1 MQTIER
7 EAEPTPAAKPT
18 GPRQFQPKEIFKQ
31 AVISSLAV
39 APDASSIVY
48 VKRTVD
54 DGKYVRRLWR
64 TTFKGGRPDQL
75 TSANASDTRPRF
87 SPDGKALLF
96 ISDRSGKPQVWVM
109 PMTGGEPQKLTD
121 LPSGVGAAEWS
132 PDGQRLLLLAASGEK
147 RFVIGKSDDP
157 VARRITD
164 YTWRLD
170 GAGYRDEFTSV
181 WIVETATGKTKR
193 ITAPTYNV
201 ESAAW
206 SPDGRH
212 IAFVAD
218 MSPEAA
224 LEETPKVWTLPVNSN
239 GAKPTQVAQLQGA
252 VFAVAWAPSRDI
264 AFMGIDKPHTPW
276 WANQELHVAG
286 KGRLASGRD
295 LNLTNGT
302 YGDFQDGDVL
312 GAPPLQIIDEDNI
325 LALVAHK
332 GETHPYRFGV
342 RGDVEALAQPEATC
356 VAIATGGGKIAV
368 AASAGGPTEV
378 YAVEKGN
385 LRPLTVDGGRWF
397 VPFKRQIERIAIQ
410 HPAGHTIDTWLM
422 TAKGNRTKA
431 PLVLDVHGGPNASF
445 GPTPWLE
452 MNALADA
459 GFHVIW
465 CNPRGSVGYGEEY
478 SRAVHGRWGEDD
490 SSDLLKVVDWAIE
503 QGLTDREHIGIMGL
517 SYGGFMTTWMLGHH
531 PGVFRAAV
539 SENPVTD
546 MLSEYANSDGGRFI
560 GIEAVG
566 VDQPWEHLEEFLD
579 KSPYTKIH
587 LNKAPLLL
595 LQAESD
601 LRCPPVNSEMVFNI
615 LRTLGREVEMIRYP
629 AESHV
634 MFIIGRPD
642 RRVDRMER
650 IVDWFT
656 RHLAPSA

>member
-7 EAEPTPAAKPT
+7 PTEEAPAAKQT
-18 GPRQFQPKEIFKQ
+18 GHKPFQPKEIFKQ
-31 AVISSLAV
+31 AVISTLAV

-64 TTFKGGRPDQL
+64 TSFKGGRADQL
-75 TSANASDTRPRF
+75 TSANANDGRPRF

-121 LPSGVGAAEWS
+121 LPSGVNAAEWS
-132 PDGQRLLLLAASGEK
+132 PDGQRLLLLAPSGEK
-147 RFVIGKSDDP
+147 RFIVGNADDP
-157 VARRITD
+157 VARKIRD
-164 YTWRLD
+164 YTWRFD
-170 GAGYRDEFTSV
+170 GAGYRDEFTSA
-181 WIVETATGKTKR
+181 WFVEIATGKARR

-206 SPDGRH
+206 SPDGKH
-212 IAFVAD
+212 IAFAAD
-218 MSPEAA
+218 LRPEAA
-224 LEETPKVWTLPVNSN
+224 LEETPEVWTLPVQ
-239 GAKPTQVAQLQGA
+239 GTVQPQHVAKLQGA
-252 VFAVAWAPSRDI
+252 VFAVAWAPLPEI

-276 WANQELHVAG
+276 WADMELHVAG
-286 KGRLASGRD
+286 KGRIAAGRG
-295 LNLTNGT
+295 LNPTNST

-312 GAPPLQIIDEDNI
+312 GPPPLQVIDKENI

-332 GETHPYRFGV
+332 GESHPYRFGV
-342 RGDVEALAQPEATC
+342 RGDVEALARPEATC
-356 VAIATGGGKIAV
+356 VAIATGGGKVAV
-368 AASAGGPTEV
+368 AAAAGGPTEV
-378 YAVEKGN
+378 YAVEKGS

-397 VPFKRQIERIAIQ
+397 IPFKRPIERVAIR
-410 HPAGHTIDTWLM
+410 HSDGHTIDTWLL
-422 TAKGNRTKA
+422 TAKGQRTKA

-459 GFHVIW
+459 GLHVIW

-478 SRAVHGRWGEDD
+478 SKAVHGRWGEPD
-490 SSDLLKVVDWAIE
+490 STDLLTVIDWAIE
-503 QGLTDREHIGIMGL
+503 QGLTDREQIGIMGL

-531 PGVFRAAV
+531 PGVFKAAV

-546 MLSEYANSDGGRFI
+546 MLSEYANADGGRFI
-560 GIEAVG
+560 GMEAVG
-566 VDQPWEHLEEFLD
+566 KDEPWEHLQEFLD

-587 LNKAPLLL
+587 LNHAPLLL
-595 LQAESD
+595 LQAEND

-650 IVDWFT
+650 IVDWFKK
-656 RHLAPSA
+656 HVAPSA

>member
-1 MQTIER
+1 MCAFSIRDEPPPEPRKTPTTEGRPTTGSTTEPWRPARRSHEATRGPSPASPPPDGTRSGFTEGIATSAQISSSSSSRTVHPKRMQTIER
-7 EAEPTPAAKPT
+7 EAEPAPAAKPT
-18 GPRQFQPKEIFKQ
+18 GLRQFQPNEIFKQ

-75 TSANASDTRPRF
+75 TSATASDTRPRF

-157 VARRITD
+157 AARRITH

-170 GAGYRDEFTSV
+170 AAGYRD
-181 WIVETATGKTKR
+181 
-193 ITAPTYNV
+193 
-201 ESAAW
+201 
-206 SPDGRH
+206 
-212 IAFVAD
+212 
-218 MSPEAA
+218 
-224 LEETPKVWTLPVNSN
+224 
-239 GAKPTQVAQLQGA
+239 
-252 VFAVAWAPSRDI
+252 
-264 AFMGIDKPHTPW
+264 
-276 WANQELHVAG
+276 G

-312 GAPPLQIIDEDNI
+312 GPPPLQIIDEDNI

-431 PLVLDVHGGPNASF
+431 PLVLDGHGGPNASF
-445 GPTPWLE
+445 GPTPRLE
-452 MNALADA
+452 MKALAAA
-459 GFHVIW
+459 GV
-465 CNPRGSVGYGEEY
+465 
-478 SRAVHGRWGEDD
+478 
-490 SSDLLKVVDWAIE
+490 
-503 QGLTDREHIGIMGL
+503 
-517 SYGGFMTTWMLGHH
+517 
-531 PGVFRAAV
+531 PGVWC
-539 SENPVTD
+539 SPPG
-546 MLSEYANSDGGRFI
+546 SGG
-560 GIEAVG
+560 
-566 VDQPWEHLEEFLD
+566 L
-579 KSPYTKIH
+579 
-587 LNKAPLLL
+587 
-595 LQAESD
+595 
-601 LRCPPVNSEMVFNI
+601 
-615 LRTLGREVEMIRYP
+615 
-629 AESHV
+629 
-634 MFIIGRPD
+634 
-642 RRVDRMER
+642 
-650 IVDWFT
+650 
-656 RHLAPSA
+656 